1 MRFADNCLVV
11 FDEVH
16 HCVKQHPYRV
26 ILEKAGLS
34 HPDPL
39 QRPKILGLTAS
50 PAGKNTIKGTVEM
63 LQGLLSR
70 LGEEVKLIT
79 VEEPA
84 TLAEL
89 QKYQSNTEL
98 VVREVEHSTEE
109 VHFRDAL
116 RRYLLE
122 CLLRLKMTVQLPD
135 GDEFDM
141 IFNNLKKEN
150 VEDHLSSLTVDTASR
165 LSDKLALVTVAE
177 RNVEF
182 KTLKSHM
189 EVLCQALIAHETL
202 GMMAACFELSL
213 LWNDTYF
220 GGFSKVA
227 QLDLPYEKLAD
238 LTKSFLT
245 NHREEEPIYD
255 VENLNKDPDRDDLVP
270 VFRLL
275 VKEIVERLNNK
286 APEETKG
293 EDKEKPLVLV
303 LVRRRKDAQA
313 LTKLLKNSRSLK
325 EHGMAVT
332 YVVGHGTGKDGM
344 PVGAQERVLN
354 DIREHKYQVIVA
366 TSVAEEGLDFPLCE
380 LVVQLNPPDTVRA
393 LVQIRGRARK
403 KGSRFVA
410 FCQTPEHKRSFDELR
425 EQEEHMIEAVKQ
437 LTTTNP
443 DTSSS

>member
-1 MRFADNCLVV
+1 MRWADNCLVV

-26 ILEKAGLS
+26 ILERAGLS

-39 QRPKILGLTAS
+39 QCPKILGLTAS
-50 PAGKNTIKGTVEM
+50 PAGKSTIKGTVTM

-70 LGEEVKLIT
+70 LGDNVKLIT
-79 VEEPA
+79 VEEPD

-98 VVREVEHSTEE
+98 VVREVEHSKQE
-109 VHFRDAL
+109 VIFRDTL
-116 RRYLLE
+116 RLYLLE
-122 CLLRLKMTVQLPD
+122 CWVRLRTSVQLPD
-135 GDEFDM
+135 GDEM
-141 IFNNLKKEN
+141 EAIFGNLTKDN
-150 VEDHLSSLTVDTASR
+150 MEDHLSALTVDAASR
-165 LSDKLALVTVAE
+165 LSEKLELVTGVE

-182 KTLKSHM
+182 KTLKGHVD
-189 EVLCQALIAHETL
+189 VLCQALIALETL
-202 GMMAACFELSL
+202 GMVVACNELSVL
-213 LWNDTYF
+213 LGDYY
-220 GGFSKVA
+220 GGFSQVA
-227 QLDLPYEKLAD
+227 ELGLPYGKLAD
-238 LTKSFLT
+238 LTKSYLS
-245 NHREEEPIYD
+245 NHNEDECLYD
-255 VENLNKDPDRDDLVP
+255 VENLDDDRGREDLVP

-275 VKEIVERLNNK
+275 VKEIVERLKDK
-286 APEETKG
+286 APAEIGG
-293 EDKEKPLVLV
+293 EDKDKPLVLV
-303 LVRRRKDAQA
+303 LVRRRKDAQS
-313 LTKLLKNSRSLK
+313 LTKLLGNSRLLK
-325 EHGMAVT
+325 EHGMGVT
-332 YVVGHGTGKDGM
+332 YVVGHGAGKDGM

-410 FCQTPEHKRSFDELR
+410 FCQTAEQKRNFDELR
-425 EQEEHMIEAVKQ
+425 EQEEHMIEAVRQ

-443 DTSSS
+443 DTSSG